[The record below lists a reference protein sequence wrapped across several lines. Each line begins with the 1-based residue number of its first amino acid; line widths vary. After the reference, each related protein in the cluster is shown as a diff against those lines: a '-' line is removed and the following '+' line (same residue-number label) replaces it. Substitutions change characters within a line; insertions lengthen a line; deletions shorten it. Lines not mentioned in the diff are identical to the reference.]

1 MRLRA
6 AALLITVA
14 VACRGTPPGRA
25 QDIVALVDSLRPG
38 VERAAGISFRTAPK
52 VEMRSRDQVR
62 TYLLDRLEKDFSA
75 SRQEGVTSAYRLLGL
90 LPDSLDLRAL
100 LLELYTEQ
108 VAGYYDP
115 ESRTL
120 VGVEGAEPDLLRLTL
135 AHELVH
141 ALQHE
146 QLPLERIMQAGSNSD
161 ALTAAQAVLEGH
173 AMVASLKSIPAAAAM
188 LQDPELWRI
197 ARQEIQ
203 RERAGMKVFSAA
215 PQVLQES
222 MIFPYINGAE
232 FMRWWD
238 SARAGKPLPGPDEL
252 PRSTEQ
258 ILHPARSLAADPP
271 VTVAFAD
278 SSAEVIY
285 EDTFG
290 EFEMQVLSTVLRGG
304 GEVLTDAPLGW
315 GGDRFRV
322 YRTGNGPAFVWY
334 VAFDD
339 PTSATRFLRGSGARL
354 NARTRP
360 AYRRSV
366 EVATVAGKPGARIV
380 IAPEAWEPWRAL
392 PPVR

>member
-1 MRLRA
+1 VKIRA
-6 AALLITVA
+6 AALLIA
-14 VACRGTPPGRA
+14 VVVGCRGTPPGRA

-38 VERAAGISFRTAPK
+38 VERAAGISFRMAPK

-62 TYLLDRLEKDFSA
+62 SYLLDRLQKDFSE
-75 SRQEGVTSAYRLLGL
+75 SKQEGVTAAYRLLGL
-90 LPDSLDLRAL
+90 LPDTLDLRAL

-120 VGVEGAEPDLLRLTL
+120 IGVEGAEPGLLRLTL

-173 AMVASLKSIPAAAAM
+173 AIVASLKSIPAAAAM
-188 LQDPELWRI
+188 LQDPDLWRI

-203 RERAGMKVFSAA
+203 RERAGMKVFAAA

-238 SARAGKPLPGPDEL
+238 SARAGKPLPGADEL

-271 VTVAFAD
+271 MLVAFAD

-304 GEVLTDAPLGW
+304 GEVLTNAPLGW

-322 YRTGNGPAFVWY
+322 YRSSGGPAIVWY

-339 PTSATRFLRGSGARL
+339 PTSASRFLRSTGARL

-360 AYRRSV
+360 AYRRTI
-366 EVATVAGKPGARIV
+366 EPAIVAGRPGARVV
-380 IAPEAWEPWRAL
+380 IAPETWDRWRSL
-392 PPVR
+392 PTVR

>member
-1 MRLRA
+1 MRPRA
-6 AALLITVA
+6 AALLVVVA
-14 VACRGTPPGRA
+14 VGCRGTPPGRA

-38 VERAAGISFRTAPK
+38 VERAAGIAFRTPPN
-52 VEMRSRDQVR
+52 VELRSRDQVR
-62 TYLLDRLEKDFSA
+62 TYLLDRLQKDFSDA
-75 SRQEGVTSAYRLLGL
+75 RQEGVTSAYRLLGL
-90 LPDSLDLRAL
+90 LPDTLDLRAL

-120 VGVEGAEPDLLRLTL
+120 VGVEGAEPSLLRLTL

-146 QLPLERIMQAGSNSD
+146 ELPLERILRAGSNSD
-161 ALTAAQAVLEGH
+161 ALSAAQAVLEGH
-173 AMVASLKSIPAAAAM
+173 AMVASLKSIPTAAAM
-188 LQDPELWRI
+188 LQNPELWRM

-203 RERAGMKVFSAA
+203 RERSNMKVFSSA

-252 PRSTEQ
+252 PASTEQ
-258 ILHPARSLAADPP
+258 ILHPGRSLMTDPP
-271 VTVAFAD
+271 VAVAFAD
-278 SSAEVIY
+278 STSDVIY

-290 EFEMQVLSTVLRGG
+290 EFETQVLSAVLRGG

-322 YRTGNGPAFVWY
+322 FRSAGGSALVWY
-334 VAFDD
+334 LAFDD
-339 PTSATRFLRGSGARL
+339 APSATRFLRSTGNRL

-360 AYRRSV
+360 GYRRSV
-366 EVATVAGKPGARIV
+366 EPATVAGKPGARVI
-380 IAPEAWEPWRAL
+380 IAPDRWERWPAL
-392 PPVR
+392 PASR

>member
-1 MRLRA
+1 MLVV
-6 AALLITVA
+6 VA
-14 VACRGTPPGRA
+14 VGCRGTPPGRA

-52 VEMRSRDQVR
+52 VELRSRDQVR
-62 TYLLDRLEKDFSA
+62 TYLMDRLEKDFSA

-90 LPDSLDLRAL
+90 LPDTLDLRAL

-146 QLPLERIMQAGSNSD
+146 ELPLERIMRAGSNSD
-161 ALTAAQAVLEGH
+161 ALSAAQAVLEGH
-173 AMVASLKSIPAAAAM
+173 AMVVSLKSIPSAAAI
-188 LQDPELWRI
+188 LLNPDLWRM

-203 RERAGMKVFSAA
+203 RERSTMRVFASA

-258 ILHPARSLAADPP
+258 ILHPGRSLAADHP

-278 SSAEVIY
+278 SSADVIY

-315 GGDRFRV
+315 GGDRFRI
-322 YRTGNGPAFVWY
+322 YRSGNGPAFVWY

-339 PTSATRFLRGSGARL
+339 PTSASRFLRGTGARL
-354 NARTRP
+354 AARSRA
-360 AYRRSV
+360 AYRRSI
-366 EVATVAGKPGARIV
+366 EPAIVADRPGARVV
-380 IAPEAWEPWRAL
+380 IAPETWDRWRSL
-392 PPVR
+392 PTVR